1 MSSSYRFYFELDKDD
16 FKIFNSTNILFNIF
30 IFIIVGIVVR
40 LYSDLISDI
49 LFKGK
54 ISPNILFLSYLSGCM
69 NYLIQFNLNL
79 LSAELKSKKFAFF
92 SILKVMLDTF
102 FSFYFIIFFA
112 LTYTARINGILMSQF
127 LIMIMLFFAARNLL
141 TLQFSFN
148 NLKESLLFSYPAV
161 PLSITGLL
169 YQSFD
174 KIMLTRFKDLSSIGY
189 YNFGEKFA
197 NIFKLSSDSIT
208 RAFNPYFQKEA
219 NLGAEKNKKNIINY
233 FNKLTAVYI
242 LFGFMVISF
251 SEELIKLLT
260 TPEFY
265 KSIYLAP
272 IFVFYYLVGSVFGLL
287 SVNQIMYGKKMIY
300 QLPSSLISIFINICL
315 NIILIP
321 RYGAIGAVIST
332 AISATFSDG
341 ILLFYGQKSYPL
353 PFNLKKVF
361 MMFGILIFYTALI
374 YALMLLN
381 ISFTVKI
388 IIKIA
393 LMIIMVFQLNLKNYL
408 ISFIKKSIKPFY

>member
-1 MSSSYRFYFELDKDD
+1 MS
-16 FKIFNSTNILFNIF
+16 T
-30 IFIIVGIVVR
+30 
-40 LYSDLISDI
+40 
-49 LFKGK
+49 
-54 ISPNILFLSYLSGCM
+54 
-69 NYLIQFNLNL
+69 
-79 LSAELKSKKFAFF
+79 
-92 SILKVMLDTF
+92 
-102 FSFYFIIFFA
+102 
-112 LTYTARINGILMSQF
+112 
-127 LIMIMLFFAARNLL
+127 
-141 TLQFSFN
+141 
-148 NLKESLLFSYPAV
+148 
-161 PLSITGLL
+161 
-169 YQSFD
+169 
-174 KIMLTRFKDLSSIGY
+174 
-189 YNFGEKFA
+189 
-197 NIFKLSSDSIT
+197 DSIT

-242 LFGFMVISF
+242 FFGFMVISF

-315 NIILIP
+315 NIMLIP

-393 LMIIMVFQLNLKNYL
+393 LMIIMVYQLNLKIILYRL
-408 ISFIKKSIKPFY
+408 